1 MDDKNAEYTV
11 EFEHVDSVL
20 EGGRRGKRQMVFTQP
35 RTQMQCSM
43 LSEKCRYAIKEPM
56 AGRSGMYIFYNT
68 RMSHEGEI
76 IKETVQSSLTVKL
89 PEK

>member
-1 MDDKNAEYTV
+1 
-11 EFEHVDSVL
+11 
-20 EGGRRGKRQMVFTQP
+20 
-35 RTQMQCSM
+35 
-43 LSEKCRYAIKEPM
+43 M